1 MKATLFTEV
10 VEPILFGTLK
20 ACCGLS
26 WRFKESW
33 CLSIAPSLDTEEY
46 LLKSHMEFIAV
57 STTLMMLRQC
67 SLHHALFPLEHKK
80 ENFLILLSMRYY
92 SWVSLLWA
100 CGFCELFKSYISLF
114 DWTAGSSKPN
124 LQSFMIVQAFMS
136 VQAVWCAFCVN
147 SFPPLSPEWEVSP
160 VLWVLCLPSSF
171 HFFTSRNKKPLCS
184 TFFSNT
190 PVLSNTQRLATTTY
204 LEIIIKTCAFHCSYL
219 YPSPPERESSHC
231 LILIR

>member
-124 LQSFMIVQAFMS
+124 LQSGFHE
-136 VQAVWCAFCVN
+136 CAGRMVCILCKLIPT
-147 SFPPLSPEWEVSP
+147 SIPRMGGIPSALGALSP
-160 VLWVLCLPSSF
+160 LKF
-171 HFFTSRNKKPLCS
+171 PL
-184 TFFSNT
+184 
-190 PVLSNTQRLATTTY
+190 L
-204 LEIIIKTCAFHCSYL
+204 H
-219 YPSPPERESSHC
+219 
-231 LILIR
+231 